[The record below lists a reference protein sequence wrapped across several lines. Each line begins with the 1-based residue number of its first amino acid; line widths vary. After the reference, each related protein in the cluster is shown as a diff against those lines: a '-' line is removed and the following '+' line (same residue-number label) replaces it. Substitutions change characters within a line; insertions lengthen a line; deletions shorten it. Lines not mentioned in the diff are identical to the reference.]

1 LCNFFVHFKNM
12 KSQFYESLNF
22 QEIYII
28 ICQLLKYKYYNI
40 LFTFARRVGILKIRR
55 KDKKSTGI
63 NLF

>member
-28 ICQLLKYKYYNI
+28 ICKLLKYEYYNI